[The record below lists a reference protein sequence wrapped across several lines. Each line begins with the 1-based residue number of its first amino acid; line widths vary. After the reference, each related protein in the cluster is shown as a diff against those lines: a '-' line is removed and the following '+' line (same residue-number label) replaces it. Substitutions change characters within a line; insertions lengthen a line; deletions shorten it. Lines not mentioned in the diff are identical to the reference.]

1 MMAWSTRPLRRYTP
15 GPGACAMASR
25 SGPLGLA
32 LLEVAN
38 RTGMGFRAF
47 VSTGD
52 ALDVGPIDLL
62 EWWEDDPHATTILLQ
77 AERFG
82 SPRDFIRVARRVSSR
97 KPIVAVTSGDAATAA
112 LLGQAGVIHAATF
125 DDMFDTALVLAHQ
138 PIPRGRR
145 MAIVSNARDP
155 AELAAR
161 ACAAHGLELASNT
174 PGFNGGIRDLGHA
187 AGAEDY
193 RQALGEAMSDPD
205 VHAVLAV
212 FLPPLVLH
220 AVEVAAAI
228 VEAASAASETTLV
241 ASYMSASGIPEAL
254 RSPSSAVPSFTFPE
268 RAIAALGRAAAYG
281 TWRREAAGVISY
293 PRDMRRSDARQL
305 ITGSGPGPLSADDA
319 GALLEF
325 YGIRVAPADLSPTGE
340 PAAAVSMHLD
350 PLVGPVLNLGLRG
363 APSEVFGDVVL
374 GVTPLTDR
382 DAHRLVASLRALPL
396 LTGSPTAPARDVAAL
411 EDALLRLSALVD
423 DHERVAAFHIPRLD
437 IGREGEGVLARS
449 PAVTLSP
456 LPSGDVKVNLYM
468 VIGAAAPEVD
478 DEAVLATYPETR
490 LDHLNKFFY
499 AGLCATS

>member
-1 MMAWSTRPLRRYTP
+1 
-15 GPGACAMASR
+15 
-25 SGPLGLA
+25 
-32 LLEVAN
+32 VAN

-52 ALDVGPIDLL
+52 ALDVGTIDLL
-62 EWWEDDPHATTILLQ
+62 EWWEDDPHATTVLLQ
-77 AERFG
+77 AEQFG
-82 SPRDFIRVARRVSSR
+82 SPRDFIRVARRVSAR

-138 PIPRGRR
+138 PIPRGRGV
-145 MAIVSNARDP
+145 AIVSNARDP

-161 ACAAHGLELASNT
+161 ACAAHGLELALDT
-174 PGFNGGIRDLGHA
+174 PGFTGGIRDLGHA
-187 AGAEDY
+187 ASAEDY
-193 RQALGEAMSDPD
+193 RQALTEAMGHPD

-228 VEAASAASETTLV
+228 VEAAAGSGETTLV
-241 ASYMSASGIPEAL
+241 ASYMSTSGIPEAL
-254 RSPSSAVPSFTFPE
+254 RGSRSAVPSFTFPE

-293 PRDMRRSDARQL
+293 PPDMRRSDARRL
-305 ITGSGPGPLSADDA
+305 LTRAGPG
-319 GALLEF
+319 ALPAEAVTVLLRC
-325 YGIRVAPADLSPTGE
+325 YGIRVAPPELPPAGG
-340 PAAAVSMHLD
+340 PAAVVSMHLD
-350 PLVGPVLNLGLRG
+350 PLVGPVLKLGLHG
-363 APSEVFGDVVL
+363 APSDVFGDVVL

-423 DHERVAAFHIPRLD
+423 DHERVVELRIPRLE
-437 IGREGEGVLARS
+437 IGRETEGVLARS

-456 LPSGDVKVNLYM
+456 LPSGD
-468 VIGAAAPEVD
+468 
-478 DEAVLATYPETR
+478 
-490 LDHLNKFFY
+490 LNR
-499 AGLCATS
+499 